1 MTIFNT
7 INLIVTILWVALFL
21 REIKLMKELEEI
33 VTDIENE
40 VYAFLFKGKKAQLEL
55 FGVDGEPAPGLDAE
69 LENEAV

>member
-33 VTDIENE
+33 VKNARD
-40 VYAFLFKGKKAQLEL
+40 EL
-55 FGVDGEPAPGLDAE
+55 KEQE
-69 LENEAV
+69 KE

>member
-33 VTDIENE
+33 VKNARD
-40 VYAFLFKGKKAQLEL
+40 EL
-55 FGVDGEPAPGLDAE
+55 KEQE
-69 LENEAV
+69 TE

>member
-33 VTDIENE
+33 VKNARD
-40 VYAFLFKGKKAQLEL
+40 EL
-55 FGVDGEPAPGLDAE
+55 KERD
-69 LENEAV
+69 